1 MIARLFPRPYLSLTI
16 LVLWLVLATR
26 VSFGQVL
33 LGGTLAILVPI
44 ATAPF
49 WPGSVTVVRPLTGL
63 RLFGVLLYDIVVAN
77 LVVARLV
84 VGPIDRLRSC
94 FIEVPLDI
102 DDDFV
107 ATILGSVVAL
117 TPGTV
122 SIDIDRERRVL
133 FVHVLDTDD
142 PEALISLIKTRYEA
156 PLKETFGC

>member
-16 LVLWLVLATR
+16 LLLWLVLASS

-49 WPGSVTVVRPLTGL
+49 WPESVTMVRPLTGL

-102 DDDFV
+102 EDDFV

-122 SIDIDRERRVL
+122 SIDIDRERGVL
-133 FVHVLDTDD
+133 HVHVLDTDD
-142 PEALISLIKTRYEA
+142 PEALVSLIKTRYEA